1 MYKLSSAN
9 FCHSSHSKLREE
21 FIVLR
26 VFTAVSIA
34 NRNRR
39 LTQSIE
45 GPRTTFNFAQS
56 PSILGQYGS
65 IWYVRSR
72 SHSRRRYSMQTQ
84 LLRDCSQPVTR
95 HRSRPG
101 RKSHKSG
108 FIHHKTVLGVH
119 SSFRLQSMESM
130 VSAVTAG
137 VFLCI
142 KSN

>member
-45 GPRTTFNFAQS
+45 GPRTKFNFAQS

-72 SHSRRRYSMQTQ
+72 SHSRRRYSMQKQ
-84 LLRDCSQPVTR
+84 LLRDSSQ
-95 HRSRPG
+95 
-101 RKSHKSG
+101 SG

-142 KSN
+142 KATKALELNTLM